1 MLLCF
6 FERPAWCYSD
16 EHQCLAGDPPAP
28 PPMWSLPMA
37 STTTTCTI
45 ELACLS
51 VWAADMCIDAFVR
64 EYKAGPTGGDVRSVR
79 TLDMLHISAFR
90 PGFELSDSA
99 EGLKWKLKLTASESG
114 LFTAEETARGIDKG
128 KPTQRTTHGTW
139 RHPTR
144 HTEGQ

>member
-1 MLLCF
+1 MNNHKPLRLATTLVYMLLCF

-64 EYKAGPTGGDVRSVR
+64 AAPGAA
-79 TLDMLHISAFR
+79 AFR
-90 PGFELSDSA
+90 
-99 EGLKWKLKLTASESG
+99 EGLRWAWGSGRLPVILLAVADMAWTALDPEH
-114 LFTAEETARGIDKG
+114 FRWG
-128 KPTQRTTHGTW
+128 KYVGT
-139 RHPTR
+139 PC
-144 HTEGQ
+144 